1 MVDFYLCKRCK
12 NLVALVNKGGGQLVC
27 CNEPMQK
34 LVPGESDGA
43 VEKHVPVVNVEKNTV
58 TVSVGATLHPMM
70 EEHYIMW
77 IALETTEG
85 VLIKKRTPQDEPKA
99 EFLLSEGEEAVCAY
113 AYCNLH
119 GLWKSEI

>member
-1 MVDFYLCKRCK
+1 MPASRFRQAAVMREYGL
-12 NLVALVNKGGGQLVC
+12 
-27 CNEPMQK
+27 E
-34 LVPGESDGA
+34 ESDGA